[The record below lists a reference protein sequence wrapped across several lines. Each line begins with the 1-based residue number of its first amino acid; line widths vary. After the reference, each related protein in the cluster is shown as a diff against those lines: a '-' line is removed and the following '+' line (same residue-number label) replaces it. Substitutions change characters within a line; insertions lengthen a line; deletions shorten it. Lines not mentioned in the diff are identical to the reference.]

1 MTTTTSSSRN
11 PIKGER
17 LFDRTFA
24 RFLATTLRQNGLT
37 MGIYG
42 VCLILVTV

>member
-24 RFLATTLRQNGLT
+24 RLLASHPAPEWAEQWGY
-37 MGIYG
+37 MGIA
-42 VCLILVTV
+42 